1 MLSTSSESPLGELS
15 SRRSEHD
22 RFNGLECVFIN
33 TTQEAAFL
41 LLFFFFYLLLYLDE
55 HEHDQAMVF
64 WLFVKITSYLV
75 AALHLIPTGS
85 KANFGLLFAF
95 GFCKRYNVNFF

>member
-1 MLSTSSESPLGELS
+1 MGELS
-15 SRRSEHD
+15 SRRSEQD
-22 RFNGLECVFIN
+22 RLNGLKCVFIN
-33 TTQEAAFL
+33 ITQEAAFL
-41 LLFFFFYLLLYLDE
+41 LLFFFFFFYLLLYLDE
-55 HEHDQAMVF
+55 HDQAMMF
-64 WLFVKITSYLV
+64 WPFVKITSYLV